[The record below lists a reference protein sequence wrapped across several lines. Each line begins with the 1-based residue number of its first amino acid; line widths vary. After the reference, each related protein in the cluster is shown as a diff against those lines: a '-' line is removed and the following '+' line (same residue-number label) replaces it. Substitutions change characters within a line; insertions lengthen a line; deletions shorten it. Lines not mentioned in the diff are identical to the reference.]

1 MTMQESVDLQTTCD
15 LQNKVALVTGAGQGI
30 GAAIIK
36 RLASEGCK
44 LVLVDISVERLTEL
58 SHQLD
63 QQDVDYMSIKLDVT
77 NKSAV
82 EKSIAAVIENWGT
95 IDILINNA
103 GIIRDGFI
111 SNISEQDWDNV
122 LDVNLKAAF
131 FCCQSVF
138 PVMKKKRAGKIIN
151 IVSRAWLGNIGQ
163 ANYSASKGGLVSLTR
178 TLALEF
184 ARYQINVNAVAP
196 GLIDTPMTQGM
207 PKAARERLLQM
218 QPTGK
223 MGCVEDIAAAVKFLA
238 CNESEFI
245 TGQVLHVD
253 GGKSCG
259 LLSL

>member
-1 MTMQESVDLQTTCD
+1 MSDY
-15 LQNKVALVTGAGQGI
+15 NRIALVTGAGQGI
-30 GAAIIK
+30 GSAIA
-36 RLASEGCK
+36 RHLGLSGCK
-44 LVLVDISVERLTEL
+44 LVLVDINPEHLAKL
-58 SHQLD
+58 ST
-63 QQDVDYMSIKLDVT
+63 KLDEESIENLTVTLNVT
-77 NKSAV
+77 NKAAIR
-82 EKSIAAVIENWGT
+82 KSFDEVIKHYGS
-95 IDILINNA
+95 IDILVNNA
-103 GIIRDGFI
+103 GIIRDGFV
-111 SNISEQDWDNV
+111 SNISEDDWDRV

-131 FCCQSVF
+131 LCCQAVF
-138 PVMKKKRAGKIIN
+138 PLMKEKQYGKIVN

-207 PKAARERLLQM
+207 PDAARDRLLRM

-223 MGCVEDIAAAVKFLA
+223 MGSVDDIAAAVSFLA
-238 CNESEFI
+238 SDQAEFI
-245 TGQVLHVD
+245 TGQIIHVD